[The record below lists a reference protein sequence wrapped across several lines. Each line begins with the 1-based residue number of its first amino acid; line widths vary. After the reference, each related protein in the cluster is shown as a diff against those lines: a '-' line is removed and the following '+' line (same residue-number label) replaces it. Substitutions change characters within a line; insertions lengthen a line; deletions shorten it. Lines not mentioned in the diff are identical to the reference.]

1 MTTKLKKMSKD
12 EIQKIILSALG
23 FIALIYCY
31 FTFFLGP
38 LNKSRETMTRAI
50 ADTQA
55 KTASSKT
62 EMKKTA
68 NLELQAKE
76 ATTRYAALKAT
87 TAEGAP
93 IAWFPPKMRNYFAAQ
108 GIDKAGVRLESSGPF
123 KQPELTD
130 WVRDIWTID
139 LPLSDYDTLGHAI
152 AKLENSEP
160 LLAVQKIVIRA
171 VPEEPQFQQVSLTAQ
186 TALFAQ

>member
-1 MTTKLKKMSKD
+1 MKIKKLSKD
-12 EIQKIILSALG
+12 EIQKIVLSAIG
-23 FIALIYCY
+23 FVALIYCY

-38 LNKSRETMTRAI
+38 LNRSRATMIQSI

-62 EMKKTA
+62 ELKKTA
-68 NLELQAKE
+68 NLELQAKK
-76 ATTRYAALKAT
+76 ATTRYEALKAT

-93 IAWFPPKMRNYFAAQ
+93 IAWFPPKMRNFFAEQ

-123 KQPELTD
+123 KQPELSD
-130 WVRDIWTID
+130 WIRDVWSVE
-139 LPLSDYDTLGHAI
+139 LPLSDYDTLGQAI
-152 AKLENSEP
+152 AKLENTHP
-160 LLAVQKIVIRA
+160 LLGVQKIVIRA

-186 TALFAQ
+186 TTLFAQ